1 MSHSRG
7 ASEGGLAKINPT
19 DSFAWK
25 DKTLDKDL
33 KTLRSTPKSFDDQES
48 QIYNPRRDRERDD
61 PRLNESLGTWS
72 KKSQLPKAPD
82 PQVVLLQKA
91 REEKKVRRY
100 LDSNFQNRP
109 DLVHPDQRIR
119 DYESENEDLHISPRH
134 APYKGVGPRT
144 KDGMPIGLRSEIDRD
159 FVNVWYR
166 DMFKSL
172 NRKGPRSGY
181 SSEPDHKTKELY
193 AKKYDLEGTPGSPP
207 RSPPSY
213 RKQESRFER
222 EQKLKVGSVDLYRPG
237 ANPNFDEETSS
248 AQKKYEQEHFRVQP
262 GPIGKYAL
270 GQGSLATL
278 ERNKP
283 SSNGKFHMQTALKD
297 GYESDSSLVIRRLDT
312 PGYQTPV
319 EAKSDYNRIQRG
331 GDVPHYG
338 LRMSAPEKLK
348 DVEDELVGL
357 SVDTVECL
365 EVPKEEVAILEE
377 VAEVHVAQP
386 CMVTDQGED
395 EEEELPEEAPPSDM
409 KDTEEVI
416 DPPAPPKRSS
426 QTNQRLKRWSKM
438 IKYSLPSAKTS
449 KPGKEKEK
457 KSLKEKLTEGELAIF
472 LKERRAVSESRFRI
486 LDKISGQMDLMRP
499 KSDPKIDTDEAWSSG
514 IASGTLNS
522 LKERFED
529 RSQLKSPPLVMSSDE
544 GTKARSRSSRRSH
557 SQEKLDEIDT
567 DKRVQITVSMNP
579 KAKKIVVLKDEQD
592 NSTTSPETGGED
604 DKKELKKRKKDK
616 LKEKKKKKDKEKGS
630 GSSDKDEKK
639 KEKKRLK
646 KEKEKKQQKR
656 VTILNGRNLCN
667 GAPPAIPPPPKEVD
681 LDWTQAQREKFFQ
694 TLLMNEANLRN
705 NERQSRPMEKKKSN
719 LKKSASVMVKR
730 TTPTLDPYLREKKMV
745 SESIFKRWQP
755 PPSNDDRRP
764 GSAASRPSAL
774 LSSENFFDNR
784 SKFENGHVPV
794 VTFPRSLS
802 NLEKRDLSSY
812 RDFQPRRGSPSP
824 GRPQSG
830 LSHQSDIG
838 RSMSLP
844 RPTSGLSGV
853 SNLSESERDEYKNY
867 ILETLHTTQKSPR
880 FQQLQAYYNLLDKAL
895 KLEKKS
901 DNMEIHK
908 LKSDEVIDF
917 ETWRKLRVKEKARD
931 ELDLLLD
938 SLRAAQKAR
947 QFHFR
952 PKEVD
957 TVRWRGDIRLRGRDR
972 SVENLKSHFN
982 KIVETNGMTPDQL
995 HKVEDLNLK
1004 KDIYKPLWRAK
1015 SVTDVTDDIKKTG
1028 KLSEHG
1034 EKANKFT
1041 TLPQIR
1047 PTSSTSLHGSRSRT
1061 SLTSNQINVLKGQL
1075 NEIYSSMSSMGS
1087 SARSSRS
1094 PSRLGQFEVSV
1105 PATKLLDLKRQ
1116 LEDQKLFVKPLSQL
1130 QTEMITNRPE
1140 KREEKEKR
1148 IKAEHQK
1155 LIEEQRQMSM
1165 KIGQELREKCGGR
1178 GSSPVQKRYLAQ
1190 RDTSPRVCYSLEQPD
1205 TNKMLKNKKEAHDEK
1220 SDFLLVLAPS
1230 QDHPRKLD
1238 EVKTVV
1244 DTWASGDEG
1253 GNTGRRSRSK
1263 IVKGHRG
1270 KDVAYHKSSD
1280 SLSSSGAS
1288 TNTVILKTSSSSV
1301 GASIVDEGKSCSGK
1315 LCKDQEE
1322 SGRRSVG
1329 EIRKSF
1335 ESLKH
1340 SPSRSRSR
1348 TRSPDCLKGAQPVKQ
1363 IRKSFERIPTPPPM
1377 PPKQVKR
1384 SSSVKF
1390 VPRAKINALQKRSS
1404 SAESKEP
1411 INSVDSNYVP
1421 ERTMSHPD
1429 LSNKVKSQEK
1439 VRASSK
1445 ESIIMSNLTYKPV
1458 YSHIRSI
1465 KPMAVT
1471 LPRTGS
1477 VHERRTKFETPRPR
1491 STTPSPIRNFSM
1503 PSLDLLYI
1511 QQHVTDPS
1519 KPYIKA
1525 HEAGDLEATKR
1536 RLAQHA
1542 KRMST
1547 HEPSGPSWEHS
1558 QARLKHM
1565 GHNIGHSKILD
1576 KMTALQY
1583 ASHTPLDQGVVR
1595 LMDKVKDERELNK
1608 VYKSGDVEL
1617 KVGQF
1622 ENIAREGSPQR
1633 RPVEFQ
1639 ISELD
1644 QRYPYEPAPT
1654 FSWSQR
1660 FQPYLPQTPESLNM
1674 AQKFNQFYNYYGYLP
1689 NNSQRDGVLTNWY
1702 DSDARIAQKL
1712 MTARTRRPIFEPPG
1726 DLETRQ
1732 PRSLP
1737 SYLNHDVPGM
1747 PPMPP
1752 KRTNRQRDSR
1762 NKYSEGEVNIHFKSP
1777 VRHDQKP
1784 YVPEEELRRR
1794 QEKQMK
1800 EFYEGIEEK
1809 KQKQLQQDM
1818 MNRKHHDTLLPNQKS
1833 PVPLNRYED
1842 FKGEPPRS
1850 PYSTLGKPSD
1860 NAKKV
1865 ARALYNFQA
1874 QNSRELGLKKGDL
1887 VFVRRQVDGNWFEG
1901 ERNAM
1906 IGIFPVSYVEMV
1918 PEHEVGTLKNAKR
1931 AAMDNART
1939 IQEGQ
1944 ARAKFNFQ
1952 SQTPMELSLV
1962 KGESITLIRRIDR
1975 NWYEGRIGS
1984 RKGIFP
1990 ATYIDV
1996 IMEPGENRG
2005 ISPKPIAAPAAHGLL
2020 KSGPLPPSNYIPPNM
2035 NVSSPY
2041 SSLPRPDSSMS
2052 QAVKSVRAEES
2063 SLQIQSSNEP
2073 LPYRALYNYKPQNED
2088 EVELCEGDIV
2098 YVMEQCDDGWFV
2110 GTSQRSGIFG
2120 TFPGNYVTKA

>member
-1 MSHSRG
+1 MLKFRRSHKGGYVVNHGSQAEQEGLREGDFISAMNGVEAETLTKTEAHMIQNEHNPELRLKLNQHTLATTSNPPQKLRRTFRNSIRRLIKKNSASVPKDVKSNTSLHSRESSSLQTRQEQTPNIYDEVGPVAPILWKPDDKEKSPEPFQKSPSKPDQEDSIQNAVLAVMYDNGMPNNEGEGQGRDEGDDEESRELGSFKGKKSVSFEIEEAKRSLESIMGKEEVQPVPQSSVGDAIYHEIAEESEQGENQLEHDQTDLSTCLLADLDQKIGEISCERKLSQVVIDPNSKETGKLLLKSQSEDLQVLRNALDKCHQAKWSSTEEISTKNLDTNFFAEGGPKFWSPRNAPPSPTIERKKDKDFKPIHFDSNSLKRQSSQSGQRSHSRG

-278 ERNKP
+278 ERNKGEGCGITKYASSHSYMPLRTSRSTHNLVEP

-1015 SVTDVTDDIKKTG
+1015 SVTDVTDDIKKT
-1028 KLSEHG
+1028 
-1034 EKANKFT
+1034 
-1041 TLPQIR
+1041 
-1047 PTSSTSLHGSRSRT
+1047 
-1061 SLTSNQINVLKGQL
+1061 
-1075 NEIYSSMSSMGS
+1075 
-1087 SARSSRS
+1087 
-1094 PSRLGQFEVSV
+1094 
-1105 PATKLLDLKRQ
+1105 
-1116 LEDQKLFVKPLSQL
+1116 
-1130 QTEMITNRPE
+1130 
-1140 KREEKEKR
+1140 
-1148 IKAEHQK
+1148 
-1155 LIEEQRQMSM
+1155 
-1165 KIGQELREKCGGR
+1165 
-1178 GSSPVQKRYLAQ
+1178 
-1190 RDTSPRVCYSLEQPD
+1190 
-1205 TNKMLKNKKEAHDEK
+1205 
-1220 SDFLLVLAPS
+1220 
-1230 QDHPRKLD
+1230 
-1238 EVKTVV
+1238 
-1244 DTWASGDEG
+1244 
-1253 GNTGRRSRSK
+1253 
-1263 IVKGHRG
+1263 
-1270 KDVAYHKSSD
+1270 
-1280 SLSSSGAS
+1280 
-1288 TNTVILKTSSSSV
+1288 
-1301 GASIVDEGKSCSGK
+1301 
-1315 LCKDQEE
+1315 
-1322 SGRRSVG
+1322 
-1329 EIRKSF
+1329 
-1335 ESLKH
+1335 
-1340 SPSRSRSR
+1340 
-1348 TRSPDCLKGAQPVKQ
+1348 
-1363 IRKSFERIPTPPPM
+1363 
-1377 PPKQVKR
+1377 
-1384 SSSVKF
+1384 
-1390 VPRAKINALQKRSS
+1390 
-1404 SAESKEP
+1404 
-1411 INSVDSNYVP
+1411 
-1421 ERTMSHPD
+1421 
-1429 LSNKVKSQEK
+1429 
-1439 VRASSK
+1439 
-1445 ESIIMSNLTYKPV
+1445 
-1458 YSHIRSI
+1458 
-1465 KPMAVT
+1465 
-1471 LPRTGS
+1471 
-1477 VHERRTKFETPRPR
+1477 
-1491 STTPSPIRNFSM
+1491 
-1503 PSLDLLYI
+1503 
-1511 QQHVTDPS
+1511 
-1519 KPYIKA
+1519 
-1525 HEAGDLEATKR
+1525 
-1536 RLAQHA
+1536 
-1542 KRMST
+1542 
-1547 HEPSGPSWEHS
+1547 
-1558 QARLKHM
+1558 
-1565 GHNIGHSKILD
+1565 
-1576 KMTALQY
+1576 
-1583 ASHTPLDQGVVR
+1583 
-1595 LMDKVKDERELNK
+1595 
-1608 VYKSGDVEL
+1608 
-1617 KVGQF
+1617 
-1622 ENIAREGSPQR
+1622 
-1633 RPVEFQ
+1633 
-1639 ISELD
+1639 
-1644 QRYPYEPAPT
+1644 
-1654 FSWSQR
+1654 
-1660 FQPYLPQTPESLNM
+1660 
-1674 AQKFNQFYNYYGYLP
+1674 
-1689 NNSQRDGVLTNWY
+1689 
-1702 DSDARIAQKL
+1702 
-1712 MTARTRRPIFEPPG
+1712 
-1726 DLETRQ
+1726 
-1732 PRSLP
+1732 
-1737 SYLNHDVPGM
+1737 
-1747 PPMPP
+1747 
-1752 KRTNRQRDSR
+1752 DSR

>member
-1 MSHSRG
+1 MKNPKEYVDLCDDDLTYDDLTENESVLSGSVNDVLDNIAENPVDLDEFLKELTIPKEFQDSSSKLRNLHISPVQMPTPPSVTSKVQVNMVNPSYQDSYESHWDLPPPALQEASQETPMHIPKSLLVRNVGPKVVIERRSPLDPPSPFDPRKQDYSIVKLNRMKPSNLKKSHSSTQLKFNEDAMTTSDKMINEYMDKVHSFKEKDSNPESAIRDTVPKSVQANTHANNLASEFMRFREEKFGLIGPEGEGQGKSASRYHVQQESRPGIKSPGQFQASNPKSNPSINQTAKWSSTEEISTKNLDTNFFAEGGPKFWSPRNAPPSPTIERKKDKDFKPIHFDSNSLKRQSSQSGQRSHSRG

-144 KDGMPIGLRSEIDRD
+144 KDG
-159 FVNVWYR
+159 
-166 DMFKSL
+166 
-172 NRKGPRSGY
+172 SGY

-348 DVEDELVGL
+348 
-357 SVDTVECL
+357 
-365 EVPKEEVAILEE
+365 
-377 VAEVHVAQP
+377 
-386 CMVTDQGED
+386 
-395 EEEELPEEAPPSDM
+395 
-409 KDTEEVI
+409 
-416 DPPAPPKRSS
+416 
-426 QTNQRLKRWSKM
+426 
-438 IKYSLPSAKTS
+438 
-449 KPGKEKEK
+449 
-457 KSLKEKLTEGELAIF
+457 
-472 LKERRAVSESRFRI
+472 
-486 LDKISGQMDLMRP
+486 
-499 KSDPKIDTDEAWSSG
+499 
-514 IASGTLNS
+514 
-522 LKERFED
+522 
-529 RSQLKSPPLVMSSDE
+529 
-544 GTKARSRSSRRSH
+544 
-557 SQEKLDEIDT
+557 
-567 DKRVQITVSMNP
+567 
-579 KAKKIVVLKDEQD
+579 
-592 NSTTSPETGGED
+592 
-604 DKKELKKRKKDK
+604 
-616 LKEKKKKKDKEKGS
+616 
-630 GSSDKDEKK
+630 
-639 KEKKRLK
+639 
-646 KEKEKKQQKR
+646 
-656 VTILNGRNLCN
+656 
-667 GAPPAIPPPPKEVD
+667 
-681 LDWTQAQREKFFQ
+681 
-694 TLLMNEANLRN
+694 
-705 NERQSRPMEKKKSN
+705 
-719 LKKSASVMVKR
+719 
-730 TTPTLDPYLREKKMV
+730 
-745 SESIFKRWQP
+745 
-755 PPSNDDRRP
+755 
-764 GSAASRPSAL
+764 
-774 LSSENFFDNR
+774 
-784 SKFENGHVPV
+784 
-794 VTFPRSLS
+794 
-802 NLEKRDLSSY
+802 
-812 RDFQPRRGSPSP
+812 
-824 GRPQSG
+824 
-830 LSHQSDIG
+830 
-838 RSMSLP
+838 
-844 RPTSGLSGV
+844 
-853 SNLSESERDEYKNY
+853 
-867 ILETLHTTQKSPR
+867 
-880 FQQLQAYYNLLDKAL
+880 
-895 KLEKKS
+895 
-901 DNMEIHK
+901 
-908 LKSDEVIDF
+908 
-917 ETWRKLRVKEKARD
+917 
-931 ELDLLLD
+931 
-938 SLRAAQKAR
+938 
-947 QFHFR
+947 
-952 PKEVD
+952 
-957 TVRWRGDIRLRGRDR
+957 
-972 SVENLKSHFN
+972 
-982 KIVETNGMTPDQL
+982 
-995 HKVEDLNLK
+995 
-1004 KDIYKPLWRAK
+1004 
-1015 SVTDVTDDIKKTG
+1015 
-1028 KLSEHG
+1028 
-1034 EKANKFT
+1034 
-1041 TLPQIR
+1041 
-1047 PTSSTSLHGSRSRT
+1047 
-1061 SLTSNQINVLKGQL
+1061 
-1075 NEIYSSMSSMGS
+1075 
-1087 SARSSRS
+1087 
-1094 PSRLGQFEVSV
+1094 
-1105 PATKLLDLKRQ
+1105 
-1116 LEDQKLFVKPLSQL
+1116 
-1130 QTEMITNRPE
+1130 
-1140 KREEKEKR
+1140 
-1148 IKAEHQK
+1148 
-1155 LIEEQRQMSM
+1155 
-1165 KIGQELREKCGGR
+1165 
-1178 GSSPVQKRYLAQ
+1178 
-1190 RDTSPRVCYSLEQPD
+1190 
-1205 TNKMLKNKKEAHDEK
+1205 
-1220 SDFLLVLAPS
+1220 
-1230 QDHPRKLD
+1230 
-1238 EVKTVV
+1238 
-1244 DTWASGDEG
+1244 
-1253 GNTGRRSRSK
+1253 
-1263 IVKGHRG
+1263 
-1270 KDVAYHKSSD
+1270 
-1280 SLSSSGAS
+1280 
-1288 TNTVILKTSSSSV
+1288 
-1301 GASIVDEGKSCSGK
+1301 
-1315 LCKDQEE
+1315 
-1322 SGRRSVG
+1322 
-1329 EIRKSF
+1329 
-1335 ESLKH
+1335 
-1340 SPSRSRSR
+1340 
-1348 TRSPDCLKGAQPVKQ
+1348 
-1363 IRKSFERIPTPPPM
+1363 
-1377 PPKQVKR
+1377 
-1384 SSSVKF
+1384 
-1390 VPRAKINALQKRSS
+1390 
-1404 SAESKEP
+1404 
-1411 INSVDSNYVP
+1411 
-1421 ERTMSHPD
+1421 
-1429 LSNKVKSQEK
+1429 
-1439 VRASSK
+1439 
-1445 ESIIMSNLTYKPV
+1445 
-1458 YSHIRSI
+1458 
-1465 KPMAVT
+1465 
-1471 LPRTGS
+1471 
-1477 VHERRTKFETPRPR
+1477 
-1491 STTPSPIRNFSM
+1491 
-1503 PSLDLLYI
+1503 
-1511 QQHVTDPS
+1511 
-1519 KPYIKA
+1519 
-1525 HEAGDLEATKR
+1525 
-1536 RLAQHA
+1536 
-1542 KRMST
+1542 
-1547 HEPSGPSWEHS
+1547 
-1558 QARLKHM
+1558 
-1565 GHNIGHSKILD
+1565 
-1576 KMTALQY
+1576 
-1583 ASHTPLDQGVVR
+1583 
-1595 LMDKVKDERELNK
+1595 
-1608 VYKSGDVEL
+1608 
-1617 KVGQF
+1617 
-1622 ENIAREGSPQR
+1622 
-1633 RPVEFQ
+1633 
-1639 ISELD
+1639 
-1644 QRYPYEPAPT
+1644 
-1654 FSWSQR
+1654 
-1660 FQPYLPQTPESLNM
+1660 
-1674 AQKFNQFYNYYGYLP
+1674 
-1689 NNSQRDGVLTNWY
+1689 
-1702 DSDARIAQKL
+1702 
-1712 MTARTRRPIFEPPG
+1712 
-1726 DLETRQ
+1726 
-1732 PRSLP
+1732 
-1737 SYLNHDVPGM
+1737 
-1747 PPMPP
+1747 
-1752 KRTNRQRDSR
+1752 DSR

>member
-1 MSHSRG
+1 M
-7 ASEGGLAKINPT
+7 
-19 DSFAWK
+19 
-25 DKTLDKDL
+25 
-33 KTLRSTPKSFDDQES
+33 
-48 QIYNPRRDRERDD
+48 
-61 PRLNESLGTWS
+61 
-72 KKSQLPKAPD
+72 
-82 PQVVLLQKA
+82 
-91 REEKKVRRY
+91 
-100 LDSNFQNRP
+100 
-109 DLVHPDQRIR
+109 
-119 DYESENEDLHISPRH
+119 
-134 APYKGVGPRT
+134 GP
-144 KDGMPIGLRSEIDRD
+144 
-159 FVNVWYR
+159 
-166 DMFKSL
+166 
-172 NRKGPRSGY
+172 
-181 SSEPDHKTKELY
+181 
-193 AKKYDLEGTPGSPP
+193 
-207 RSPPSY
+207 
-213 RKQESRFER
+213 
-222 EQKLKVGSVDLYRPG
+222 
-237 ANPNFDEETSS
+237 
-248 AQKKYEQEHFRVQP
+248 
-262 GPIGKYAL
+262 
-270 GQGSLATL
+270 
-278 ERNKP
+278 
-283 SSNGKFHMQTALKD
+283 
-297 GYESDSSLVIRRLDT
+297 
-312 PGYQTPV
+312 
-319 EAKSDYNRIQRG
+319 
-331 GDVPHYG
+331 
-338 LRMSAPEKLK
+338 
-348 DVEDELVGL
+348 
-357 SVDTVECL
+357 SVDTIESVEVL
-365 EVPKEEVAILEE
+365 PEEVATLEE

-386 CMVTDQGED
+386 CLVTDQ
-395 EEEELPEEAPPSDM
+395 EEEEIPQEDTPEQTPPEDM
-409 KDTEEVI
+409 KDAEEVN

-438 IKYSLPSAKTS
+438 IKYSLPSKTS

-499 KSDPKIDTDEAWSSG
+499 KSDPKIDTDEIWSSG
-514 IASGTLNS
+514 IASGTLNT

-544 GTKARSRSSRRSH
+544 GNKSRSRSSRRSH
-557 SQEKLDEIDT
+557 SQEKLDEIGT

-579 KAKKIVVLKDEQD
+579 KARKIVVLKDEQD

-616 LKEKKKKKDKEKGS
+616 LKEKKKKKDKDKGS

-656 VTILNGRNLCN
+656 VTIMNGRNLCN
-667 GAPPAIPPPPKEVD
+667 GPPVVPPPPKEVD

-705 NERQSRPMEKKKSN
+705 SEERQSRPVEKKKSN

-755 PPSNDDRRP
+755 PSNEDRRQ
-764 GSAASRPSAL
+764 GSGPTRTSAL
-774 LSSENFFDNR
+774 LNSENFFDNR
-784 SKFENGHVPV
+784 SKFENGHVPLA
-794 VTFPRSLS
+794 TFPRSLS

-830 LSHQSDIG
+830 MSHQSDIG

-867 ILETLHTTQKSPR
+867 ILETLHATQKSPR

-901 DNMEIHK
+901 DNMDIHK

-917 ETWRKLRVKEKARD
+917 ETWRKLRIKEKARD

-957 TVRWRGDIRLRGRDR
+957 AVRWRGDIRLRGRDR

-982 KIVETNGMTPDQL
+982 KIVETNGMTQDQL
-995 HKVEDLNLK
+995 HKVEDLNLR
-1004 KDIYKPLWRAK
+1004 KDMYKPLWRAK
-1015 SVTDVTDDIKKTG
+1015 SVTDVTDDIKKSG

-1047 PTSSTSLHGSRSRT
+1047 PTSSASLHGSRSRT

-1094 PSRLGQFEVSV
+1094 PSRLGQFEVNV
-1105 PATKLLDLKRQ
+1105 PANKLLDLKKQ
-1116 LEDQKLFVKPLSQL
+1116 LEDQRLFVKPLSNL
-1130 QTEMITNRPE
+1130 QTEMITHRPE
-1140 KREEKEKR
+1140 KREEKEQR

-1155 LIEEQRQMSM
+1155 LIEEQRLISM
-1165 KIGQELREKCGGR
+1165 KIGQELKEKCGGR

-1190 RDTSPRVCYSLEQPD
+1190 QRDVSPRVCYSLEQQQNGNNSNNS
-1205 TNKMLKNKKEAHDEK
+1205 NKFTKNKKEAHDE
-1220 SDFLLVLAPS
+1220 SNDFLLVLAPS
-1230 QDHPRKLD
+1230 QDHPTKLN

-1244 DTWASGDEG
+1244 DNWASGDEG
-1253 GNTGRRSRSK
+1253 NTSRRSRSK
-1263 IVKGHRG
+1263 IIKGHRG
-1270 KDVAYHKSSD
+1270 KDVTCNKSSD

-1301 GASIVDEGKSCSGK
+1301 GVSEEKPSSTK
-1315 LCKDQEE
+1315 EEE

-1335 ESLKH
+1335 ESLKQ
-1340 SPSRSRSR
+1340 SPTRSRSR
-1348 TRSPDCLKGAQPVKQ
+1348 TRSPDCFKGVQPVKD

-1404 SAESKEP
+1404 SAESKDQ
-1411 INSVDSNYVP
+1411 IDSVDSNYVP

-1429 LSNKVKSQEK
+1429 LSDKIQSHERN
-1439 VRASSK
+1439 RAFSK
-1445 ESIIMSNLTYKPV
+1445 ESILTSNLSYKPV
-1458 YSHIRSI
+1458 YSHVRTI
-1465 KPMAVT
+1465 KPSAVT
-1471 LPRTGS
+1471 LPRTRS

-1491 STTPSPIRNFSM
+1491 SATPSPIRNYSM

-1511 QQHVTDPS
+1511 QQHVTDPT

-1547 HEPSGPSWEHS
+1547 HEPAGPSWEHS

-1565 GHNIGHSKILD
+1565 GHNVGHSKILD
-1576 KMTALQY
+1576 KMTALQN

-1595 LMDKVKDERELNK
+1595 LMEKVKDERELNH
-1608 VYKSGDVEL
+1608 VYKSGDVEQ

-1633 RPVEFQ
+1633 RPLEFQ
-1639 ISELD
+1639 VSELD
-1644 QRYPYEPAPT
+1644 QRYPYEPTPN
-1654 FSWSQR
+1654 FSWSHR
-1660 FQPYLPQTPESLNM
+1660 FQQYLPQPSESLNM

-1689 NNSQRDGVLTNWY
+1689 NHSQRDGVFTNWY

-1712 MTARTRRPIFEPPG
+1712 MTARTRRPIFEPG
-1726 DLETRQ
+1726 DLESRQ

-1737 SYLNHDVPGM
+1737 SYLNQDLAGM

-1752 KRTNRQRDSR
+1752 KRNRHRGNHQSSQFWGE
-1762 NKYSEGEVNIHFKSP
+1762 SE
-1777 VRHDQKP
+1777 
-1784 YVPEEELRRR
+1784 
-1794 QEKQMK
+1794 
-1800 EFYEGIEEK
+1800 
-1809 KQKQLQQDM
+1809 
-1818 MNRKHHDTLLPNQKS
+1818 
-1833 PVPLNRYED
+1833 
-1842 FKGEPPRS
+1842 
-1850 PYSTLGKPSD
+1850 
-1860 NAKKV
+1860 
-1865 ARALYNFQA
+1865 
-1874 QNSRELGLKKGDL
+1874 
-1887 VFVRRQVDGNWFEG
+1887 
-1901 ERNAM
+1901 
-1906 IGIFPVSYVEMV
+1906 
-1918 PEHEVGTLKNAKR
+1918 
-1931 AAMDNART
+1931 
-1939 IQEGQ
+1939 
-1944 ARAKFNFQ
+1944 
-1952 SQTPMELSLV
+1952 MELVGVSFT
-1962 KGESITLIRRIDR
+1962 KM
-1975 NWYEGRIGS
+1975 
-1984 RKGIFP
+1984 
-1990 ATYIDV
+1990 A
-1996 IMEPGENRG
+1996 PG
-2005 ISPKPIAAPAAHGLL
+2005 
-2020 KSGPLPPSNYIPPNM
+2020 
-2035 NVSSPY
+2035 
-2041 SSLPRPDSSMS
+2041 
-2052 QAVKSVRAEES
+2052 
-2063 SLQIQSSNEP
+2063 
-2073 LPYRALYNYKPQNED
+2073 ALFRWSF
-2088 EVELCEGDIV
+2088 LTC
-2098 YVMEQCDDGWFV
+2098 
-2110 GTSQRSGIFG
+2110 
-2120 TFPGNYVTKA
+2120 